1 MEINQ
6 EEQEVYNE
14 DSSLQECMEIFV
26 DKQKHI

>member
-1 MEINQ
+1 MEINW

-14 DSSLQECMEIFV
+14 DSSLQERMEIFG